1 VQDKAFDFLYKL
13 ATGTYGKQETVVAL
27 QKSAAPA
34 SFEAAGKQAP
44 AFAKVSKIT
53 MGDKNLSFTVV
64 EGDNVAYGVFDL
76 NGKKVMAGRASRGE
90 TVSLEAVAGGS
101 YFLKV
106 QGDATRRIVV
116 TH

>member
-1 VQDKAFDFLYKL
+1 MLSSS
-13 ATGTYGKQETVVAL
+13 T
-27 QKSAAPA
+27 
-34 SFEAAGKQAP
+34 AP
-44 AFAKVSKIT
+44 AFAKVAKIA

-64 EGDNVAYGVFDL
+64 EGENLAYGVFDL
-76 NGKKVMAGRASRGE
+76 KGNKVMAGRASRGE